1 MQPPTMKLKGALV
14 VTALLA
20 SIPVPDAARAQS
32 QEWRWCASSVSQGD
46 ALELK
51 IRNCTVII
59 ASTSES
65 PRNKAAAYNNRGNAY
80 QDSKDLDRAIADF
93 DAAIRLRPDYAL
105 AYSNRGNA
113 YSRRKDYARA
123 IASYDEAIRIDPNQA
138 SAYNN
143 RCFAL
148 AAAGGDLQQ
157 AIRDCD
163 MALMLRP
170 GFACALGS
178 RGFAHFRAGALEPA
192 LADLDAALKADGK
205 SAPWLYLRGI
215 IRLRRGDRAG
225 ADADIAA
232 ARAIQPDIADE
243 YGGYGITPEAPPL
256 RPSPGR
262 VAGCGA

>member
-1 MQPPTMKLKGALV
+1 MGRAAVAIGAAGLLLSA
-14 VTALLA
+14 ALA
-20 SIPVPDAARAQS
+20 PNSAGAQS
-32 QEWRWCASSVSQGD
+32 SQDWRRCASPASRGE
-46 ALELK
+46 ALALK
-51 IRNCTVII
+51 IRSCTAII
-59 ASTSES
+59 AATGET

-80 QDSKDLDRAIADF
+80 QDGKDLDHAIADF

-113 YSRRKDYARA
+113 YSRRKDYTRA

-148 AAAGGDLQQ
+148 AASGGDLQQ

-163 MALMLRP
+163 AALMLRP

-178 RGFAHFRAGALEPA
+178 RGFAHFRAGDLDAALV
-192 LADLDAALKADGK
+192 DLDAALKADAK
-205 SAPWLYLRGI
+205 AAPWLYLRGVV
-215 IRLRRGDRAG
+215 RLRRGDRAA

-232 ARAIQPDIADE
+232 AKAIQPDIADE
-243 YGGYGITPEAPPL
+243 YGGYGIMPEMPPP

-262 VAGCGA
+262 IASCGA